1 MTTVSIRRALRPLGA
16 ALALTLLATVATP
29 RLTPAHAAPSAA
41 AMAPFDRQFI
51 DMMVPHH
58 MSAVAM
64 AQIALTRARHPQIK
78 ALARSIISD
87 QNSEI
92 SQMKTWRQQ
101 WYGSAATPDM
111 MHMPMLPGL
120 TMGMGMGGPTFMNDI
135 NNLKKANPFDKAFIT
150 DMMPHHQM
158 AIDAATLE
166 LAHGSHQQLK
176 DLALSIIKGQ
186 SREEGLMQAYLD
198 LWYGG
203 SVGAMGGMGH

>member
-1 MTTVSIRRALRPLGA
+1 MATISVRRVLRPFGA
-16 ALALTLLATVATP
+16 ALAFALLTTGATP
-29 RLTPAHAAPSAA
+29 WLTPAHAAPSAA
-41 AMAPFDRQFI
+41 TMAPFDQQFI

-64 AQIALTRARHPQIK
+64 AQIALARAQHPQIK
-78 ALARSIISD
+78 TLARSIISD
-87 QNSEI
+87 QSSEI

-101 WYGSAATPDM
+101 WYGSATTPDM

-120 TMGMGMGGPTFMNDI
+120 RMGMGMADMNA
-135 NNLKKANPFDKAFIT
+135 LKKANPFDKAFIT
-150 DMMPHHQM
+150 DMMPHHQL

-203 SVGAMGGMGH
+203 SMGPMGGMGH